1 MAEGHGQRLSP
12 LDATFLEMESPIQH
26 MHVGAVFVFD
36 EPPKGAFDF
45 HRFVQLV
52 RSRLHLVPRYR
63 QKLAFTPLNVA
74 APVWVDAPDFDL
86 AYHVRHAALPAPGT
100 LDQLNEYAARI
111 LSRQLDRDRPLWE
124 LYVVEGLQDG
134 GFALIGKN
142 HHAMIDGISGLDLA
156 TVLLNVDPAAGQ
168 DIPEPAPWVVDEAPT
183 GYHLAASAVR
193 EYLAEPASLLA
204 TVARRARHPAG
215 SVRRVAEVGQGLVS
229 FARSTVSRPAPPTML
244 NRRPSSSRR
253 LATASIDLEDV
264 KAVKDTFGTTV
275 NDVVL
280 SMVGDAL
287 GRYLRM
293 HDQATEG
300 LRLRTMVPVSVRTA
314 DEQHSLGNR
323 VTSVFVDIPV
333 GEMDPVERL
342 RACHGTMSGIKASH
356 SALGADTLLELAHL
370 APPPLHAEG
379 ARRMLQARLY
389 NVLVTNVPGPQV
401 PIYCLGARLQAA
413 YPFVPLTVTQTLG
426 IGVMSLDGR
435 MHFGFTA
442 DWGARPDVDVLGD
455 LVAGALSDLLASAA
469 AERSRHE
476 RAMRRPTS

>member
-26 MHVGAVFVFD
+26 MHVGGVFVFD
-36 EPPKGAFDF
+36 RPPEGAFDF
-45 HRFVQLV
+45 NRFVQLV

-63 QKLAFTPLNVA
+63 QKLAFTPFNLA
-74 APVWVDAPDFDL
+74 GPAWVDAADFDL

-134 GFALIGKN
+134 GFGLVTKN
-142 HHAMIDGISGLDLA
+142 HHAMIDGVAGMDLA
-156 TVLLNVDPAAGQ
+156 TMLLNVDPQETQ
-168 DIPEPAPWVVDEAPT
+168 DLPEPAPWVVEAPPS
-183 GYHLAASAVR
+183 GYALAASAVR
-193 EYLAEPASLLA
+193 DYLSEPASVFTTL
-204 TVARRARHPAG
+204 ARRARHPAG
-215 SVRRVAEVGQGLVS
+215 AARRVAEVGQGLVS
-229 FARSTVSRPAPPTML
+229 FARSSVSRLAPSTLL
-244 NRRPSSSRR
+244 NQRPSSSRR
-253 LATASIDLEDV
+253 LATASIDLDDV

-280 SMVGDAL
+280 SMVGASL
-287 GRYLRM
+287 GQYLRKNG
-293 HDQATEG
+293 QSTRG
-300 LRLRTMVPVSVRTA
+300 LQLRAMVPVSVRA
-314 DEQHSLGNR
+314 EDEQHALGNR
-323 VTSVFVDIPV
+323 VTTVFVDVPV
-333 GEMDPVERL
+333 DEMDPVERL
-342 RACHGTMSGIKASH
+342 RACHRAMSGLKASH
-356 SALGADTLLELAHL
+356 SALGADTLLEVAHF

-379 ARRMLQARLY
+379 ARRLLHARLY

-401 PIYCLGARLQAA
+401 PIYCLGARLRAV

-455 LVAGALSDLLASAA
+455 MLTDALSDLLESASA
-469 AERSRHE
+469 EQSRHD
-476 RAMRRPTS
+476 RAMQSPS